1 MVAAVAVEAVEEV
14 KRAACPT
21 TLSRHREKRPPT
33 WGRAMEETTKVAA
46 ADAVDAWPFS
56 RAAAAA
62 EAGAGVADAV
72 RRGRGSAAA
81 ARVRARP
88 PRTWNAAKIEGL
100 AACIKVTEANRA
112 RTKGDRRREPPGGT
126 SFPQRTP
133 ASDATIVLHTS
144 PYASVAAARAASSR
158 RAS

>member
-1 MVAAVAVEAVEEV
+1 MAAAAVAWGVEAVEEV

-33 WGRAMEETTKVAA
+33 WGRAMEETTKVAVAA

-56 RAAAAA
+56 AAAAAA
-62 EAGAGVADAV
+62 EAVGVANSM

-88 PRTWNAAKIEGL
+88 PRTWNAAKRERL
-100 AACIKVTEANRA
+100 AA
-112 RTKGDRRREPPGGT
+112 
-126 SFPQRTP
+126 
-133 ASDATIVLHTS
+133 LH
-144 PYASVAAARAASSR
+144 
-158 RAS
+158 

>member
-1 MVAAVAVEAVEEV
+1 MAAAAAVAWGVEVVEEV
-14 KRAACPT
+14 KLAACPT

-46 ADAVDAWPFS
+46 AADAGVAWPFS

-62 EAGAGVADAV
+62 EAGVGVADAV

-88 PRTWNAAKIEGL
+88 PRTWNAAKRERL
-100 AACIKVTEANRA
+100 AA
-112 RTKGDRRREPPGGT
+112 
-126 SFPQRTP
+126 
-133 ASDATIVLHTS
+133 LH
-144 PYASVAAARAASSR
+144 
-158 RAS
+158 